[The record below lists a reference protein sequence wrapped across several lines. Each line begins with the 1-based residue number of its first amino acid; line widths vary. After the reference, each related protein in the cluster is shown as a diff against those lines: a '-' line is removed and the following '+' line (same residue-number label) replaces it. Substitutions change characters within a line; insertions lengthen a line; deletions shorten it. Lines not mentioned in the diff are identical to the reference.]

1 MSEAKSKAGRPR
13 KVTNSN
19 IIEIKDLKLE
29 FIISK
34 IDNYE
39 NKISYLKIIDKGFK
53 NKLAPIISQMCDDIR
68 LPIWKTDDAL
78 YMIKC
83 KNKFMPER
91 EFENNEIFNADLN
104 FHYYSM
110 EKNGELIQ
118 GFYLK
123 ISTNDVVFD
132 SV

>member
-34 IDNYE
+34 IDNYD

-53 NKLAPIISQMCDDIR
+53 NKLQPILSQMCDECR
-68 LPIWKTDDAL
+68 LPLWRSEDGL
-78 YMIKC
+78 YMVKC

-110 EKNGELIQ
+110 EKNEELIQ
-118 GFYLK
+118 GYYLK